1 MTLALTGVGNGNLPP
16 AAQQAIQNAV
26 AQEVPGV
33 SESPSSLY
41 AIPSPGS
48 SIHSLQALS
57 SLGYAQCPH
66 PLLSFKTRRL
76 DPLPWET
83 PVKAAGVMGL
93 LSLSSVR
100 DGADLSD
107 VIDADLCCVSAVA
120 DQVSVNPDA
129 PSAAGQQYL
138 GSRSLLQQQEGSA
151 GGPSYWTVTI
161 HPSAANARAVEA
173 QVARLAAMP
182 AQQLAG
188 LLQSHGE
195 ARPQPVATVSHSA

>member
-41 AIPSPGS
+41 ATPSPAS
-48 SIHSLQALS
+48 SIHSLQALP

-66 PLLSFKTRRL
+66 PLLSFKTRCL

-83 PVKAAGVMGL
+83 PVKAAGVMGI
-93 LSLSSVR
+93 LSLRSMR
-100 DGADLSD
+100 NGADLSD
-107 VIDADLCCVSAVA
+107 VNNADLCCASAVA

-138 GSRSLLQQQEGSA
+138 GSRSLLQQQGSV

-188 LLQSHGE
+188 LLQSHGKT
-195 ARPQPVATVSHSA
+195 RPKPVAAVSHSA